1 MSKVKV
7 IIEAKQVFHFNQE
20 VEMDEED
27 FENVKHLKMD
37 NVCGWHDAD
46 IEAYNILEKYI
57 NFSDI
62 VDNDNEFTDVS
73 LNPTF

>member
-7 IIEAKQVFHFNQE
+7 KIEAKQVFHFNQE

-37 NVCGWHDAD
+37 NVCGWYDAD
-46 IEAYNILEKYI
+46 IEAYNIL
-57 NFSDI
+57 
-62 VDNDNEFTDVS
+62 
-73 LNPTF
+73 